1 MKEISFEI
9 DQSDAD
15 RLDKVLAGLCS
26 DFSRTY
32 IQKLIKDDLVTVD
45 GMSRKGSYQLEGGEL
60 VKVML
65 PDAVSLEIT
74 AEDIPLDVLYEDG
87 DVIVVN
93 KPKGM
98 VVHPAPGHMSG
109 TLVNALMYRLGDSL
123 SGIGGVLRPGIVH
136 RIDRDTTGSLIV
148 CKNDA
153 AHRCLAEQLE
163 EHSINRIYKAVVN
176 GNIKDDSGVI
186 DAPIGRSKS
195 DRKKMGIVPDGKRA
209 VTHYEVLERF
219 GDYTYV
225 ACKLETGRTHQ
236 IRVHMASLGHPVLGD
251 EVYSSGNSP
260 FKTVGQTLHAEV
272 LGFKRPSDGEY
283 VEVAAPLPEYFEK
296 ILRALRNR

>member
-98 VVHPAPGHMSG
+98 VVHPAPGHMNG

-251 EVYSSGNSP
+251 EVYSSGKSP

>member
-74 AEDIPLDVLYEDG
+74 AEDILLDVLYEDG

-236 IRVHMASLGHPVLGD
+236 IRVHMASMGHPVLGD
-251 EVYSSGNSP
+251 EVYSSGKSP

-283 VEVAAPLPEYFEK
+283 VEVSAPLPEYFEK
-296 ILRALRNR
+296 ILRNLRNR

>member
-15 RLDKVLAGLCS
+15 RLDKVLAGFCS

-251 EVYSSGNSP
+251 EVYSSGKSP

>member
-9 DQSDAD
+9 DQSDSD

-32 IQKLIKDDLVTVD
+32 IQKLIKDDLVSVD

-65 PDAVSLEIT
+65 PDAVSLEII

-153 AHRCLAEQLE
+153 AHRCLSEQLE
-163 EHSINRIYKAVVN
+163 EHSINRIYKAIVN

-251 EVYSSGNSP
+251 EVYSSGRSP

-283 VEVAAPLPEYFEK
+283 VEVKAPIPEYFEK